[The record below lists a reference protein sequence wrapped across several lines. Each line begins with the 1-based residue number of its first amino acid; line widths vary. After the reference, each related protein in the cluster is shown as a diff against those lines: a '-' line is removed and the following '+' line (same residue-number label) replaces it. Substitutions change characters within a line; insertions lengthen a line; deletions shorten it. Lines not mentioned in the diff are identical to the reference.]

1 MSNADHITDSS
12 VPAKSQDNATLALQ
26 KWIQD
31 HSKPDASDNKAGKTG
46 ASKPND
52 ARVQSPDVAN
62 ILNDFSIHDTS
73 KVPDM
78 KPVQSA
84 IEALQKQ
91 ANPSSDAAVLTTIN
105 QLAND
110 KQLTAKLAGASG
122 EITAQDAINAMRTY
136 LNTTQGDR
144 RSAPTLTKEQQQTV
158 ETFLENHQQTGDIA
172 IKALKGFSSDQ
183 LATSLGGKQ
192 INADLIRKLAQQFE
206 QSNAEVKNN
215 AQTSQASADK
225 ASQGSARADV
235 IAKDAKT
242 PAPHFTTTTTRQ
254 MSPQDFS
261 NEAKIVLSKIDT
273 DHKGYVTKEQ
283 LAKAMQNPAF
293 TGQEAQAL
301 AAMYQNFDK
310 LHNLSGDEG
319 LFGSKAI
326 SVNDLNKFQTVQA
339 EQNQIVS
346 DAITMNSWTQKNLP
360 KFAHDGQHLSSSDIQ
375 KALKNPDLSAE
386 DRNALQLIQKNY
398 KNIGSWTELNGVTTK
413 DFADYYTASWNG
425 SDQAKLVNE
434 VGTDIQ
440 RTAAEAQT
448 AGRCTDLYATKDP
461 LQSINPDAIRQGRI
475 GDCYF
480 EASLAAV
487 AKSNPEL
494 IKNSIKDNHDGTY
507 TVTFP
512 GDPNTK
518 ITVSAPTEAEIG
530 LYNSSGKNGIWASV
544 MEKAFGQYKADHAH
558 FWQST
563 NGTPQSN
570 ADGGG
575 YATDVLKLLTGSDV
589 NSISLDDSAA
599 KKAEVAK
606 QLEAA
611 FSSNPPKAV
620 ASAIYGDSDFYNWF
634 HDPSETTQDNFYK
647 SHEYTITGFT
657 PDGHGG
663 GTVTI
668 RNPWGGSANSP
679 EGTIS
684 IPLDVYLKNF
694 SDVNIQK

>member
-12 VPAKSQDNATLALQ
+12 VAAKSQDTATSALQ

-31 HSKPDASDNKAGKTG
+31 HYKPGTGDNNNGKKIPG
-46 ASKPND
+46 KPGD
-52 ARVQSPDVAN
+52 SHAQSPDVRS
-62 ILNDFSIHDTS
+62 ILNDFGIQDAS
-73 KVPDM
+73 KVLDT
-78 KPVQSA
+78 KTVQAA
-84 IEALQKQ
+84 IGALQKQ
-91 ANPSSDAAVLTTIN
+91 ADPSYDTALLTTVN
-105 QLAND
+105 NLAND
-110 KQLTAKLAGASG
+110 KQLTAKLADASG
-122 EITAQDAINAMRTY
+122 EITSQTAIDAMRAY
-136 LNTTQGDR
+136 LATTQGDH
-144 RSAPTLTKEQQQTV
+144 RSAPTLTKAEQKTV
-158 ETFLENHQQTGDIA
+158 ETFLENHKQIGDIA
-172 IKALKGFSSDQ
+172 VHALNGYSDDQ
-183 LATSLGGKQ
+183 LKTALDGKP
-192 INADLIRKLAQQFE
+192 INAETIRKLTQQFE
-206 QSNAEVKNN
+206 QSNAAAKNN
-215 AQTSQASADK
+215 AQTSQAAADRTSHRSAK
-225 ASQGSARADV
+225 ADGSATADAV
-235 IAKDAKT
+235 AKNAT
-242 PAPHFTTTTTRQ
+242 SPAPHFTTTSTPQ
-254 MSPQDFS
+254 MNSQDFS
-261 NEAKIVLSKIDT
+261 KEAKVVLAKIDT
-273 DHKGYVTKEQ
+273 DHKGYVTQDQ

-326 SVNDLNKFQTVQA
+326 SVNDLNKFQTVQT
-339 EQNQIVS
+339 EQNQTVS
-346 DAITMNSWTQKNLP
+346 DALTMKFWTQNNLP
-360 KFAHDGQHLSSSDIQ
+360 KYAHDGQHLSSADVD
-375 KALKNPDLSAE
+375 KALKNPNLSAE
-386 DRNALQLIQKNY
+386 DKDALQLIQKNY
-398 KNIGSWTELNGVTTK
+398 QKIGSWTEWNGVTAK
-413 DFADYYTASWNG
+413 DFADYSTASWNG

-512 GDPNTK
+512 GDPNAK

-544 MEKAFGQYKADHAH
+544 MEKAFGQYKGDHKH
-558 FWQST
+558 FWESN
-563 NGTPQSN
+563 NGTPESN

-575 YATDVLKLLTGSDV
+575 YAPDVLKLLTGSDV
-589 NSISLDDSAA
+589 NRIVLDDSAA

-611 FSSNPPKAV
+611 FASNPPKAV
-620 ASAIYGDSDFYNWF
+620 ASAIYGDSDFDKWF
-634 HDPSETTQDNFYK
+634 HNPSETTQ
-647 SHEYTITGFT
+647 
-657 PDGHGG
+657 
-663 GTVTI
+663 
-668 RNPWGGSANSP
+668 A
-679 EGTIS
+679 
-684 IPLDVYLKNF
+684 L
-694 SDVNIQK
+694 